1 MSRVESLSI
10 LLDTAGSDYLAELYG
25 TVIDTVQKSTI
36 SSILKNKDLSGDP
49 ASGSVEAKRF
59 ANAKSE
65 AYGTARAGGRGV
77 SVTARPVVVLLDK
90 DREIVEEIEEK
101 DTLFYGVDG
110 LLENRSL
117 NHRKTMVRELERA
130 FFAEAAEHATEVSSA
145 FADIDA
151 QLEQLIQTIEN
162 TRNDFVDGVDRDM
175 ISIVLDTATYGRLRN
190 MLDTVYSANIDVG
203 TPECGVFHGV
213 KVFSSVYL
221 PSGVQMLAMVD
232 GSVAMPVL
240 PRQYTAEKVPLS
252 EAFAVSLFYYYGVAA
267 VMPDLIAKVVAE

>member
-10 LLDTAGSDYLAELYG
+10 LLDTAGNDYLAELYG
-25 TVIDTVQKSTI
+25 AVIDGVQKSTI
-36 SSILKNKDLSGDP
+36 STLLKNKDLSGDP

-65 AYGTARAGGRGV
+65 AYGTARAGGKGSAV
-77 SVTARPVVVLLDK
+77 VARPVVVALDQ

-110 LLENRSL
+110 LLQNRSL

-130 FFAEAAEHATEVSSA
+130 FFNEAADAATEIMLSGS
-145 FADIDA
+145 DIEE
-151 QLEQLIQTIEN
+151 QLEEVIQAIEN
-162 TRNDFVDGVDRDM
+162 TKNDFVDGVDRDI
-175 ISIVLDTATYGRLRN
+175 ISIVLDTATYGKLRN

-221 PSGVQMLAMVD
+221 PAGVRMLAMVD
-232 GSVAMPVL
+232 GAVALPVL
-240 PRQYTAEKVPLS
+240 PREYTAEKIPLS

-267 VMPDLIAKVVAE
+267 VTPDLIIKVAV